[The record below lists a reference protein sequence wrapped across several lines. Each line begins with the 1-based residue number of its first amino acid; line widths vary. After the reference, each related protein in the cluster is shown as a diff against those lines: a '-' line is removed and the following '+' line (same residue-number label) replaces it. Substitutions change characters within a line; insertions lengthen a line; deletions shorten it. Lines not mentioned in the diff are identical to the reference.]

1 MNCPR
6 CSTPAA
12 DDAKFCGNCGA
23 PLPRPREAEGERR
36 VVTVLF
42 CDVKGSTA
50 LAESLDPEDWA
61 AIIGGAFDALTEP
74 IRHYEGTLAR
84 LMGDAVLA
92 YFGAPVAHEDDPER
106 AILAALEMRR
116 AAAAYSDRLR
126 MERGIGELGIRIGIN
141 TGLAVLGEAG
151 RSQGIEYTA
160 MGDAVNVAARLQ
172 TVASEGGI
180 VVGESTHR
188 AAAEAFEFRALDE
201 IEVRGRSA
209 RVRAYEVLGPRSH
222 SDRARDVPLVGRQ
235 AELAIL
241 RSALDEL
248 RTGRGRVIA
257 IVGEAGLGKSRLLD
271 ELRREWEGDW
281 SDARGQSY
289 GASRPFLFV
298 RQHLRHW
305 SGASDADTTDEVRE
319 KVRSLA
325 AEDAPDPEA
334 SRAAVDALFA
344 VNAVETS
351 GIAGQALRDEI
362 LALIERVIVRRFASR
377 PAVVCCD
384 DLHWSDPSSVDLLV
398 RAFGAAENV
407 PVLFLCTFRPDRQSP
422 AWRLRQTVETD
433 LPHLWT
439 EVALAPLPAVDGGE
453 LLART
458 LRGAD
463 LPKALRERILERAE
477 GNPFFIEE
485 IVRALIHEGVV
496 ERAADG
502 TWKVERDSAEV
513 RLPES
518 IQSVVT
524 ARIDRLDE
532 SARRTLQS
540 AAVIGRTFARP
551 VLARV
556 SGADGQLDR
565 DLATLQRVDLIREVA
580 RLPERVFAFRHALTQ
595 EAAYGSI
602 LQRRRREMHLSV
614 ASTLEELHADA
625 LEDYAGVI
633 GRHYREAG
641 DARAVPHLRSAGDR
655 AMRLY
660 ALEDAIARYSE
671 ALEVAAREPADAATV
686 IGLYEGRGRA
696 HELGGD
702 HTSAYAD
709 WERLEALGR
718 ERGDRKMELA
728 GLAHRITLH
737 ATPTVRRDL
746 EEAARLN
753 ERALPLARELGDPA
767 LLARSLWNEMQI
779 TSWRADHPAALAAGQ
794 EAAVVARAAGLR
806 ELLAFVLNDTAR
818 RYQRSGDAP
827 SDEVERNLIEAGELF
842 RQLGNKPMLADNL
855 STRSYLAMFR
865 GDYDAAV
872 ASSAEALRMSI
883 ESDNPWGRAFSR
895 FGIGHVFFERGDWGA
910 AIAGLEEALVD
921 ARTAGF
927 TAIQVGP
934 RADLAWYYRSAG
946 DSERARAHLKAAD
959 EAAAGGFA
967 DWRRWTLGHRAL
979 EAAEEGRHDEAEG
992 LVAAAFAASDT
1003 PHIPQT
1009 AVYARLAHATVLR
1022 VRGEHERVLAL
1033 AREAH
1038 ADHVRSGFTPARSD
1052 WKWYEGES
1060 LRALGRLPEA
1070 TEALDAGAAEAEH
1083 LGAQRV
1089 LWQIWESRALIA
1101 EEQGRATDARAAR
1114 ARVRQIVERI
1124 ALSLEPV
1131 GLDDMFRARP
1141 DVAEILSRT

>member
-12 DDAKFCGNCGA
+12 DDAKFCASCGA

-126 MERGIGELGIRIGIN
+126 AERGIGELGIRIGIN

-172 TVASEGGI
+172 AVASEGGI
-180 VVGESTHR
+180 VVGESTYR

-209 RVRAYEVLGPRSH
+209 RVRAYEVVGPRSH
-222 SDRARDVPLVGRQ
+222 SERARDVPLVGRL

-241 RSALDEL
+241 RSALEEL

-289 GASRPFLFV
+289 GASRPFLFL

-305 SGASDADTTDEVRE
+305 SGASDVAAPDEVRE
-319 KVRSLA
+319 KVRLLA
-325 AEDAPDPEA
+325 TEGAPDPEA
-334 SRAAVDALFA
+334 ARAAVDALFA
-344 VNAVETS
+344 VDAVETS
-351 GIAGQALRDEI
+351 DIAGQALRDEI
-362 LALIERVIVRRFASR
+362 LALVERVIVRRFASE

-398 RAFGAAENV
+398 RAFAAAESV

-422 AWRLRQTVETD
+422 AWRLRQTVETE

-439 EVALAPLPAVDGGE
+439 EVALAPLPTVDGAE

-458 LRGAD
+458 LRGAE

-496 ERAADG
+496 ERASDG
-502 TWKVERDSAEV
+502 TWKVERDVAEV

-556 SGADGQLDR
+556 GEAAGQLDR

-602 LQRRRREMHLSV
+602 LQRRRREMHRSV
-614 ASTLEELHADA
+614 AALLEELHADA

-641 DARAVPHLRSAGDR
+641 DARAVPHLRAAGDR

-671 ALEVAAREPADAATV
+671 ALEVPGQEPADGTTISA
-686 IGLYEGRGRA
+686 LYEGRGRA
-696 HELGGD
+696 YELRGD
-702 HTSAYAD
+702 HASAYAD
-709 WERLEALGR
+709 WEKLEALGR
-718 ERGDRKMELA
+718 ERGDGKMELS

-737 ATPTVRRDL
+737 ATPTARRDVA
-746 EEAARLN
+746 EAGRLN
-753 ERALPLARELGDPA
+753 ERALPLARELGDPE

-779 TSWRADHPAALAAGQ
+779 TAWRSDQAGALIVGR
-794 EAAVVARAAGLR
+794 EAAAVARAGGLR
-806 ELLAFVLNDTAR
+806 ELLAFILNDTAR
-818 RYQRSGDAP
+818 QAGQGAP
-827 SDEVERNLIEAGELF
+827 SEEGDGTLREAGELF

-855 STRSYLAMFR
+855 STRSLFAGYR
-865 GDYDAAV
+865 GDYD
-872 ASSAEALRMSI
+872 SAIATSTEALRLSV
-883 ESDNPWGRAFSR
+883 ETDNPWGRAFSR
-895 FGIGHVFFERGDWGA
+895 FSIGHVYFERGDWGV

-921 ARTAGF
+921 AEKAGF
-927 TAIQVGP
+927 IAVLVGP
-934 RADLAWYYRSAG
+934 RADLAWFYRCAG
-946 DSERARAHLKAAD
+946 DSERSRAHLAAAD
-959 EAAAGGFA
+959 ETAASRFA
-967 DWRRWTLGHRAL
+967 DWRRWTLAHRAL
-979 EAAEEGRHDEAEG
+979 AAAEEGRHAEAED
-992 LVAAAFAASDT
+992 LAVAALAA
-1003 PHIPQT
+1003 PEMAQVPLG
-1009 AVYARLAHATVLR
+1009 AVYVRLARATVLR
-1022 VRGEHERVLAL
+1022 ARNEHEGVIAL

-1038 ADHVRSGFTPARSD
+1038 EEQTQAGFVIFRAGWAWYQAD
-1052 WKWYEGES
+1052 S
-1060 LRALGRLPEA
+1060 LRALGRTAAASELLDVAEGEA
-1070 TEALDAGAAEAEH
+1070 NR
-1083 LGAQRV
+1083 LGAERS
-1089 LWQIWESRALIA
+1089 LWRIWASRALIA
-1101 EEQGRATDARAAR
+1101 DEQGRTDDAHDARS
-1114 ARVRQIVERI
+1114 RVRQIVERI
-1124 ALSLEPV
+1124 ALSLERV
-1131 GLDDMFRARP
+1131 GLSGTFRARP
-1141 DVAEILSRT
+1141 DVAEILGRTS

>member
-12 DDAKFCGNCGA
+12 DDAKFCANCGA

-126 MERGIGELGIRIGIN
+126 AERGIGELGIRIGIN

-172 TVASEGGI
+172 AVASEGGI

-188 AAAEAFEFRALDE
+188 ATAEAFEFRALDE
-201 IEVRGRSA
+201 VDVRGRTA
-209 RVRAYEVLGPRSH
+209 RVRAYEVLGTRSH

-248 RTGRGRVIA
+248 RGGRGRVIA

-271 ELRREWEGDW
+271 ELRREWDGDW

-305 SGASDADTTDEVRE
+305 SGASDADGPDEVRE
-319 KVRSLA
+319 KVRALA

-344 VNAVETS
+344 VDAAETA
-351 GIAGQALRDEI
+351 GMAGQALRDEI
-362 LALIERVIVRRFASR
+362 LALIERVIIRRFATR

-398 RAFGAAENV
+398 RAFAAAESV

-439 EVALAPLPAVDGGE
+439 EVMLAPLPAVDGGE

-502 TWKVERDSAEV
+502 TWKVERDTAEV
-513 RLPES
+513 RLPET

-602 LQRRRREMHLSV
+602 LQRRRREMHLGV
-614 ASTLEELHADA
+614 AQTLEDLHAGSI
-625 LEDYAGVI
+625 EDYAGVI

-641 DARAVPHLRSAGDR
+641 DVRAVPHLRSAGDR

-660 ALEDAIARYSE
+660 ALEDAIARYTE
-671 ALEVAAREPADAATV
+671 ALDVAGKAPVGGATV
-686 IGLYEGRGRA
+686 IALYEGRGRA
-696 HELGGD
+696 YELRGD
-702 HTSAYAD
+702 HASAYAD
-709 WERLEALGR
+709 WEQLEALGR
-718 ERGDRKMELA
+718 ERGDAKMELS
-728 GLAHRITLH
+728 GLAHRVTLH
-737 ATPTVRRDL
+737 ATPTARRDL
-746 EEAARLN
+746 AEAGRLN
-753 ERALPLARELGDPA
+753 ERALPLARELGDPE

-779 TSWRADHPAALAAGQ
+779 TSWRSDLATSLALGR
-794 EAAVVARAAGLR
+794 EAAAVARSAGLR
-806 ELLAFVLNDTAR
+806 ELLAFILNDTAR
-818 RYQRSGDAP
+818 RAGDGAS
-827 SDEVERNLIEAGELF
+827 SDEFERNLIEAGEIF

-855 STRSYLAMFR
+855 STRAYQAAYR
-865 GDYDAAV
+865 GDYETAIR
-872 ASSAEALRMSI
+872 SSTEALRVSV
-883 ESDNPWGRAFSR
+883 ETDNPWGRAFSR
-895 FGIGHVFFERGDWGA
+895 FGIGHVYFDRGDWGA

-921 ARTAGF
+921 AQKAGF
-927 TAIQVGP
+927 IAVLVGP
-934 RADLAWYYRSAG
+934 RADLAWFYREAG
-946 DSERARAHLKAAD
+946 DSERARAHLAAAD
-959 EAAAGGFA
+959 ETAAGRFM
-967 DWRRWTLGHRAL
+967 DWRRWTLAHRAL
-979 EAAEEGRHDEAEG
+979 EAADEGRYDEAEVLG
-992 LVAAAFAASDT
+992 AAAFDAPDM
-1003 PHIPQT
+1003 PQVPIG
-1009 AVYARLAHATVLR
+1009 AVYARMARATVLVAR
-1022 VRGEHERVLAL
+1022 KDHEGVVRL
-1033 AREAH
+1033 ARDAYEDQVRTGFASYRPDWGWHEA
-1038 ADHVRSGFTPARSD
+1038 D
-1052 WKWYEGES
+1052 S
-1060 LRALGRLPEA
+1060 LRALGRLDEA
-1070 TEALDAGAAEAEH
+1070 TARLDVAEREAVALDA
-1083 LGAQRV
+1083 QRS
-1089 LWQIWESRALIA
+1089 LWRIHACRALIA
-1101 EEQGRATDARAAR
+1101 DEQGRADDARSAR
-1114 ARVRQIVERI
+1114 AQVREIVERI
-1124 ALSLEPV
+1124 ARSLEPV
-1131 GLDDMFRARP
+1131 GLADRFRARP
-1141 DVAEILSRT
+1141 AVAEALRSP

>member
-12 DDAKFCGNCGA
+12 DDAKFCANCGA

-126 MERGIGELGIRIGIN
+126 AERGIGELGIRIGIN

-172 TVASEGGI
+172 AAASEGGI

-188 AAAEAFEFRALDE
+188 AAAEAFEFRPLDE

-248 RTGRGRVIA
+248 RMGRGRVIA

-289 GASRPFLFV
+289 GASRPFLFL

-305 SGASDADTTDEVRE
+305 SGASDGEAPDEVRE
-319 KVRSLA
+319 KVRALA
-325 AEDAPDPEA
+325 AEEAPDPDA
-334 SRAAVDALFA
+334 ARAAVDALFA
-344 VNAVETS
+344 VDAVETS
-351 GIAGQALRDEI
+351 DIAGQALRDEI
-362 LALIERVIVRRFASR
+362 LALVERVIVRRFASL

-398 RAFGAAENV
+398 RAFGAAESV

-422 AWRLRQTVETD
+422 AWRLRQTVETE

-485 IVRALIHEGVV
+485 IVRALIQEGIV

-513 RLPES
+513 RLPET

-614 ASTLEELHADA
+614 ALTLEELHADG

-641 DARAVPHLRSAGDR
+641 DARAVSHLRSAGDR

-671 ALEVAAREPADAATV
+671 ALDALGKVQTGAATV
-686 IGLYEGRGRA
+686 IALYEGRGRA
-696 HELGGD
+696 YELRGD
-702 HTSAYAD
+702 HASAYAD
-709 WERLEALGR
+709 WEKLEALGR
-718 ERGDRKMELA
+718 ERGDRKMELS
-728 GLAHRITLH
+728 GLARRITLH
-737 ATPTVRRDL
+737 ATPTARRDV
-746 EEAARLN
+746 EEAGRLN
-753 ERALPLARELGDPA
+753 EQALPLARELADPE
-767 LLARSLWNEMQI
+767 LLARSLWNQMQI
-779 TSWRADHPAALAAGQ
+779 TSWRSDEVAALAIGR
-794 EAAVVARAAGLR
+794 EAAAVARAAGLR
-806 ELLAFVLNDTAR
+806 ELLAFILNDTAR
-818 RYQRSGDAP
+818 RAGNGASN
-827 SDEVERNLIEAGELF
+827 DEIERNLIEAGEIF

-855 STRSYLAMFR
+855 STRSYLAAFR
-865 GDYDAAV
+865 GDYDTAL
-872 ASSAEALRMSI
+872 ASSAEALRVSV
-883 ESDNPWGRAFSR
+883 ETDNPWGRAFSR
-895 FGIGHVFFERGDWGA
+895 FGIGHVYFDRGDWGA

-921 ARTAGF
+921 AQKAGF
-927 TAIQVGP
+927 IAVLVGP
-934 RADLAWYYRSAG
+934 RADLAWFYREAG
-946 DSERARAHLKAAD
+946 DSERARAHLAAAD
-959 EAAAGGFA
+959 ETAASRFA
-967 DWRRWTLGHRAL
+967 DWRRWTLAHRAL
-979 EAAEEGRHDEAEG
+979 EAAEQGRHDEAEE
-992 LVAAAFAASDT
+992 LATAAFAAPEM
-1003 PHIPQT
+1003 PHVPIG
-1009 AVYARLAHATVLR
+1009 AVYARMARATVLLAR
-1022 VRGEHERVLAL
+1022 NDHEGVVAL
-1033 AREAH
+1033 ARGAYE
-1038 ADHVRSGFTPARSD
+1038 DQTRVGFASYRPD
-1052 WKWYEGES
+1052 WGWYEADS
-1060 LRALGRLPEA
+1060 LRALGRLDAASARLDVAEREA
-1070 TEALDAGAAEAEH
+1070 IELDA
-1083 LGAQRV
+1083 QRS
-1089 LWQIWESRALIA
+1089 LWRIYACRALIA
-1101 EEQGRATDARAAR
+1101 DEHGRAADARAAR
-1114 ARVRQIVERI
+1114 VRVREIVERI
-1124 ALSLEPV
+1124 ARSLEPV
-1131 GLDDMFRARP
+1131 GLTGRFVARA
-1141 DVAEILSRT
+1141 DVAEILGRP

>member
-6 CSTPAA
+6 CSTPAT
-12 DDAKFCGNCGA
+12 DDAKFCANCGA

-126 MERGIGELGIRIGIN
+126 AERGIGELGIRIGIN

-172 TVASEGGI
+172 AVASEGGI

-188 AAAEAFEFRALDE
+188 AAAEAFEFRPLDDV
-201 IEVRGRSA
+201 EVRGRTA
-209 RVRAYEVLGPRSH
+209 RVRAYEVIGTRSH

-248 RTGRGRVIA
+248 RGGRGRVIA

-305 SGASDADTTDEVRE
+305 SGASDADGPDEVRE
-319 KVRSLA
+319 KVRALA

-344 VNAVETS
+344 VDAVETA
-351 GIAGQALRDEI
+351 GMAGQALRDEI
-362 LALIERVIVRRFASR
+362 LALIERVIVRRFAAR
-377 PAVVCCD
+377 PVVVCCD

-398 RAFGAAENV
+398 RAFATAESV

-422 AWRLRQTVETD
+422 AWRLRQTVETE

-513 RLPES
+513 RLPET

-602 LQRRRREMHLSV
+602 LQRRRREMHLAV
-614 ASTLEELHADA
+614 AQTLEELHAA
-625 LEDYAGVI
+625 AIEDYAGVI

-641 DARAVPHLRSAGDR
+641 DVRAVPHLRSAGDR

-660 ALEDAIARYSE
+660 ALEDAIARYTE
-671 ALEVAAREPADAATV
+671 ALEVSAKEPVDAATV
-686 IGLYEGRGRA
+686 IALYEGRG
-696 HELGGD
+696 D
-702 HTSAYAD
+702 P
-709 WERLEALGR
+709 
-718 ERGDRKMELA
+718 KMELS

-737 ATPTVRRDL
+737 ATPTARRDI
-746 EEAARLN
+746 EEAGRLN
-753 ERALPLARELGDPA
+753 ERAIPLARELGDPE

-779 TSWRADHPAALAAGQ
+779 TSWRSDQAGALAVGR
-794 EAAVVARAAGLR
+794 EAAAVARAGGLR
-806 ELLAFVLNDTAR
+806 ELLAFILNDTAR
-818 RYQRSGDAP
+818 RAGTGAS
-827 SDEVERNLIEAGELF
+827 SDEIERNLIEAGEIF

-855 STRSYLAMFR
+855 STRSYQAAYS
-865 GDYDAAV
+865 GDYETAV
-872 ASSAEALRMSI
+872 SSSLEALRVSI
-883 ESDNPWGRAFSR
+883 ETDNPWGRAFSR
-895 FGIGHVFFERGDWGA
+895 FGIGHVYFDRGDWGA

-921 ARTAGF
+921 AQKAGF
-927 TAIQVGP
+927 LAVLVGP
-934 RADLAWYYRSAG
+934 RADLAWFYREAG
-946 DSERARAHLKAAD
+946 DSERARAHLAAAD
-959 EAAAGGFA
+959 ETAASRFV
-967 DWRRWTLGHRAL
+967 DWRRWTLAHRAL
-979 EAAEEGRHDEAEG
+979 EAAEEGRHDEAEE
-992 LVAAAFAASDT
+992 LATAAFASQEM
-1003 PHIPQT
+1003 PHVPIG
-1009 AVYARLAHATVLR
+1009 AVYARLARATVLR
-1022 VRGEHERVLAL
+1022 ARGEHEGVLAIS
-1033 AREAH
+1033 REAYAEQTRTGFAPYRPDWGTYE
-1038 ADHVRSGFTPARSD
+1038 ADA
-1052 WKWYEGES
+1052 
-1060 LRALGRLPEA
+1060 LRALGRLDE
-1070 TEALDAGAAEAEH
+1070 AAERLDVAEREAVA
-1083 LGAQRV
+1083 LGAQRS
-1089 LWQIWESRALIA
+1089 LWRIHACRALIA
-1101 EEQGRATDARAAR
+1101 DEQGRAEEARAAR
-1114 ARVRQIVERI
+1114 AQVREIVERI
-1124 ALSLEPV
+1124 ARSLEPV
-1131 GLDDMFRARP
+1131 GLTDRFRARP
-1141 DVAEILSRT
+1141 AVAEILGRAR

>member
-12 DDAKFCGNCGA
+12 DDAKFCANCGA

-126 MERGIGELGIRIGIN
+126 AERGIGELGIRIGIN

-172 TVASEGGI
+172 AVASEGGI

-188 AAAEAFEFRALDE
+188 AAAEAFEFRPLDE
-201 IEVRGRSA
+201 IEVRGRTA

-241 RSALDEL
+241 RTALDEL

-289 GASRPFLFV
+289 GASRPFLFL

-305 SGASDADTTDEVRE
+305 SGASDADTPDDVRE
-319 KVRSLA
+319 KVRALA
-325 AEDAPDPEA
+325 SEEAPDPDA
-334 SRAAVDALFA
+334 ARAAVDALFA
-344 VNAVETS
+344 LDAVDTS

-362 LALIERVIVRRFASR
+362 LALVERVIVRRFASR
-377 PAVVCCD
+377 PVVVCCD

-398 RAFGAAENV
+398 RAFATAESV

-422 AWRLRQTVETD
+422 AWRLRQTVETE
-433 LPHLWT
+433 LPHLWS

-458 LRGAD
+458 LRGAE

-485 IVRALIHEGVV
+485 IVRALIQERVV

-513 RLPES
+513 RLPET

-565 DLATLQRVDLIREVA
+565 DLATLQRVDLIREVV

-602 LQRRRREMHLSV
+602 LQRRRREMHLRV
-614 ASTLEELHADA
+614 AATLEELHADA

-641 DARAVPHLRSAGDR
+641 DARAVPHLRAAGDR

-671 ALEVAAREPADAATV
+671 ALDVGAKEPIDARAV
-686 IGLYEGRGRA
+686 IALYEGRGRA
-696 HELGGD
+696 YELRGD
-702 HTSAYAD
+702 HASAYAD
-709 WERLEALGR
+709 WEKLEALGR
-718 ERGDRKMELA
+718 ERGDRKMELS
-728 GLAHRITLH
+728 GLARRITLH
-737 ATPTVRRDL
+737 ATPTARRDV
-746 EEAARLN
+746 EEAGRLN
-753 ERALPLARELGDPA
+753 ERALPLARELADPE

-779 TSWRADHPAALAAGQ
+779 TSWRSDQAAALAVGR
-794 EAAVVARAAGLR
+794 EAAAVARAGGLR
-806 ELLAFVLNDTAR
+806 ELLAFILNDTGRQAGNGA
-818 RYQRSGDAP
+818 SN
-827 SDEVERNLIEAGELF
+827 EEIERNLIEAGEIF

-855 STRSYLAMFR
+855 STRSYQAAYS
-865 GDYDAAV
+865 GDYDTAV
-872 ASSAEALRMSI
+872 ASSTEALRVSV
-883 ESDNPWGRAFSR
+883 ETDNAWGRAFSR
-895 FGIGHVFFERGDWGA
+895 FSIGHVYFDRGDWGA

-921 ARTAGF
+921 AQKAGF
-927 TAIQVGP
+927 VAVLVGP
-934 RADLAWYYRSAG
+934 RADLAWFYREAG
-946 DSERARAHLKAAD
+946 DHEKARAHLAAAD
-959 EAAAGGFA
+959 ETAATRFV
-967 DWRRWTLGHRAL
+967 DWRRWTLAHRAL
-979 EAAEEGRHDEAEG
+979 EAAEEGRLEESEELAT
-992 LVAAAFAASDT
+992 AAFAAQEM
-1003 PHIPQT
+1003 PHVPIG
-1009 AVYARLAHATVLR
+1009 AVYARLARATVLR
-1022 VRGEHERVLAL
+1022 ARNEHERVIAL
-1033 AREAH
+1033 AREAYE
-1038 ADHVRSGFTPARSD
+1038 DQTRTGFAPYQPD
-1052 WKWYEGES
+1052 WGWYEADS
-1060 LRALGRLPEA
+1060 LRALGRLDEA
-1070 TEALDAGAAEAEH
+1070 TARLDVAEREAIELDA
-1083 LGAQRV
+1083 QRS
-1089 LWQIWESRALIA
+1089 LWRILTCRALIA
-1101 EEQGRATDARAAR
+1101 DEHGHAQDAAAAR
-1114 ARVRQIVERI
+1114 ARVREIVERI
-1124 ALSLEPV
+1124 ALSLERV
-1131 GLDDMFRARP
+1131 GLSETFRARP
-1141 DVAEILSRT
+1141 DVAEILGRP